1 MAITW
6 SEIRRWDPAN
16 LNTAVEDLTNSR
28 KKLMEEADE
37 AASAKGRVQSSGAA
51 VTAMLT
57 SLGSLNELL
66 DAIVNE
72 VSELIMATAE
82 AATGVWDVKTKVFK
96 CTSFLEQC
104 PDLSIG
110 EDGQVTGPFSDAMDK
125 DHLEKL
131 IKKAIERAVEVD
143 NDYAKR
149 LRAVANGR
157 YVCKETAASDSQ
169 GLPDLPQ
176 KGWSPTEAAAWWGAL
191 TGAERRKLIKNHPEA
206 IGNLDGLPG
215 SVRDEAN
222 RIILRTILPKKLEA
236 AKKHLKE
243 VQKEFDA
250 EQKIIDG
257 INSGPKGKNS
267 HTDAVLEARRRVEDL
282 TKLNELVSAGG
293 KSRHHYQL
301 LTLEVPERYD
311 KDVKAVVAVGDID
324 KATNVGTMVPGIGN
338 TVRKGMDGMLDTA
351 EKLRAKAGAPDKTA
365 VVAWLGYDTPPGPLV
380 WDYDANGSDTDYM
393 TTEVADKAAP
403 ALNRFQEGIHVSHQ
417 KQGVD
422 PYLSLH
428 GHSYG
433 STLSGTALL
442 NTKVGVV
449 DAAQLHGSPGGRA
462 TNAHQWNVP
471 YGHMYAAANGDDD
484 ILGKGQLNGFGPE
497 PSKVPGVQKI
507 SSDPDGGHSDYW
519 SNPEFMEDAA
529 QIMAGEDPSVDRS
542 DNAAEASAQCAAKDP
557 NGAQGASGPRLRP
570 AGTGWGS

>member
-96 CTSFLEQC
+96 CTSFLEQY
-104 PDLSIG
+104 PDLRIE
-110 EDGQVTGPFSDAMDK
+110 EDGQVRSTS
-125 DHLEKL
+125 LEPRLNEKTRLKEL
-131 IKKAIERAVEVD
+131 IDKAIERAVEVD
-143 NDYAKR
+143 NDYSKR

-176 KGWSPTEAAAWWGAL
+176 KDWSPTEAAAWWGAL

-215 SVRDEAN
+215 SARDEAN
-222 RIILRTILPKKLEA
+222 RILLPRKLEA
-236 AKKHLKE
+236 AKKHLKDVE
-243 VQKEFDA
+243 EKLDSE
-250 EQKIIDG
+250 
-257 INSGPKGKNS
+257 GKSRNS
-267 HTDAVLEARRRVEDL
+267 HAEVLLEARRRVKDL
-282 TKLNELVSAGG
+282 AKLNELVSAGG
-293 KSRHHYQL
+293 KSHQHYQL

-311 KDVKAVVAVGDID
+311 KDVKAAVAVGDID
-324 KATNVGTMVPGIGN
+324 KATNVGTMVPGIST
-338 TVRKGMDGMLDTA
+338 TVRSSMGGMLDTA
-351 EKLRAKAGAPDKTA
+351 EELRAKAGAPDKTA
-365 VVAWLGYDTPPGPLV
+365 VVAWLGYDAPPGPLW
-380 WDYDANGSDTDYM
+380 WDSDANGSDTDYM
-393 TTEVADKAAP
+393 TPEIADKAAP
-403 ALNRFQEGIHVSHQ
+403 VLNRFQEGIHVSHQ

-422 PYLSLH
+422 PYVSLH

-433 STLSGTALL
+433 SALSGTALL
-442 NTKVGVV
+442 DTKVGVV
-449 DAAQLHGSPGGRA
+449 DAAQFHGSPGARA

-471 YGHMYAAANGDDD
+471 YGHVYTAENGKDKVVG
-484 ILGKGQLNGFGPE
+484 IGELGGFGPE

-507 SSDPDGGHSDYW
+507 SSDPHGKHSDYW

>member
-6 SEIRRWDPAN
+6 SEIRQWDPAN

-72 VSELIMATAE
+72 VSELMMATAE
-82 AATGVWDVKTKVFK
+82 AATGVWDVKTKVFE
-96 CTSFLEQC
+96 CTSFVKQY

-110 EDGQVTGPFSDAMDK
+110 EDGQVRVTGSEPRFNERIRLK
-125 DHLEKL
+125 KL
-131 IKKAIERAVEVD
+131 IDKAIERAVEVD
-143 NDYAKR
+143 NDYSKR

-176 KGWSPTEAAAWWGAL
+176 KDWSPTEAAAWWGAL

-215 SVRDEAN
+215 SARDEAN
-222 RIILRTILPKKLEA
+222 RILLPRKLEA
-236 AKKHLKE
+236 AKKHLKDL
-243 VQKEFDA
+243 QD
-250 EQKIIDG
+250 DG
-257 INSGPKGKNS
+257 ALPSNIN
-267 HTDAVLEARRRVEDL
+267 EAQRRVNDL
-282 TKLNELVSAGG
+282 AKLNELVSAGG
-293 KSRHHYQL
+293 KSHRHYQL

-311 KDVKAVVAVGDID
+311 KDVKAAVAVGDID
-324 KATNVGTMVPGIGN
+324 KATNVGTMVPGIGT
-338 TVRKGMDGMLDTA
+338 TVRKGMGGMLDNA
-351 EKLRAKAGAPDKTA
+351 EELRAKAGAPDKTA
-365 VVAWLGYDTPPGPLV
+365 VVAWLGYDAPPGPLV
-380 WDYDANGSDTDYM
+380 WDLDANGSDTDYM
-393 TTEVADKAAP
+393 TPEIADKAAP
-403 ALNRFQEGIHVSHQ
+403 VLNRFQEGIHVSHQ

-422 PYLSLH
+422 PYVSLH

-433 STLSGTALL
+433 SALSGTALL

-449 DAAQLHGSPGGRA
+449 DAAQFHGSPGARA

-471 YGHMYAAANGDDD
+471 YGHVYTAENGDDNVVG
-484 ILGKGQLNGFGPE
+484 IGELGGFGPE
-497 PSKVPGVQKI
+497 PSKVPGVQRI
-507 SSDPDGGHSDYW
+507 SEDPDGGHSDYW

>member
-6 SEIRRWDPAN
+6 SEVRHWDPTN

-82 AATGVWDVKTKVFK
+82 AATGVWDVKTKVFE
-96 CTSFLEQC
+96 CTSFVKQY

-110 EDGQVTGPFSDAMDK
+110 EDGQVRVTGSEPRLSERIRLK
-125 DHLEKL
+125 EL
-131 IKKAIERAVEVD
+131 IDKAIERAVEVD
-143 NDYAKR
+143 NDYSKR

-176 KGWSPTEAAAWWGAL
+176 KDWSPTEAAAWWGAL
-191 TGAERRKLIKNHPEA
+191 TEAERRKLIKNHPEA

-215 SVRDEAN
+215 SARDEAN
-222 RIILRTILPKKLEA
+222 RILLPRKLEA
-236 AKKHLKE
+236 AKKHLKDVE
-243 VQKEFDA
+243 EKLDSE
-250 EQKIIDG
+250 
-257 INSGPKGKNS
+257 GKSRNS
-267 HTDAVLEARRRVEDL
+267 HAEVLLEARRRVKDL
-282 TKLNELVSAGG
+282 AKLNELVSAGG
-293 KSRHHYQL
+293 KSHQHYQL

-311 KDVKAVVAVGDID
+311 KDVKAAVAVGDID
-324 KATNVGTMVPGIGN
+324 KATNVATTVPGIGN
-338 TVRKGMDGMLDTA
+338 TVRKGMGGMLDTA
-351 EKLRAKAGAPDKTA
+351 EELRAKAGADKTA
-365 VVAWLGYDTPPGPLV
+365 VVAWIGYDAPPGAGLT
-380 WDYDANGSDTDYM
+380 DTDSNGSDTDYM

-403 ALNRFQEGIHVSHQ
+403 ALNRFQEGIHVSHE

-422 PYLSLH
+422 SHLTVH
-428 GHSYG
+428 AHSYG
-433 STLSGTALL
+433 SLVSGTALL
-442 NTKVGVV
+442 DTKVGVV
-449 DAAQLHGSPGGRA
+449 DAAQFHGSPGARA

-471 YGHMYAAANGDDD
+471 YGHVYTAENGDDGVVG
-484 ILGKGQLNGFGPE
+484 IGELGGFGPE

-507 SSDPDGGHSDYW
+507 SSDPDGEHSDYW

-529 QIMAGEDPSVDRS
+529 QITAGKDPAVDRI
-542 DNAAEASAQCAAKDP
+542 DNAATSK
-557 NGAQGASGPRLRP
+557 R
-570 AGTGWGS
+570 

>member
-72 VSELIMATAE
+72 VSELMMATAE
-82 AATGVWDVKTKVFK
+82 AATGVWDVKTKVFE
-96 CTSFLEQC
+96 CTSFVKQY

-110 EDGQVTGPFSDAMDK
+110 EDGQVRVTGSEPRND
-125 DHLEKL
+125 EKIRLKEL

-149 LRAVANGR
+149 LRDVANGR

-191 TGAERRKLIKNHPEA
+191 TEAERRKLIKNHPEA

-215 SVRDEAN
+215 SARDEAN
-222 RIILRTILPKKLEA
+222 RILLPRKLEA

-243 VQKEFDA
+243 IEEKYESESRKYDREGEWGFKPRNKYGD
-250 EQKIIDG
+250 D
-257 INSGPKGKNS
+257 
-267 HTDAVLEARRRVEDL
+267 VLEARRRVNDL
-282 TKLNELVSAGG
+282 TKLNELVNVEG
-293 KSRHHYQL
+293 KPRRHYQL

-311 KDVKAVVAVGDID
+311 KDVKAAVAVGDID
-324 KATNVGTMVPGIGN
+324 KATNVATTVPGIGN
-338 TVRKGMDGMLDTA
+338 TVRKGMDGMLNTA
-351 EKLRAKAGAPDKTA
+351 EELRTKAGADKTA
-365 VVAWLGYDTPPGPLV
+365 VVAWIGYDAPPGFL
-380 WDYDANGSDTDYM
+380 DNDANGSEAEYM
-393 TTEVADKAAP
+393 STGVANKAAP
-403 ALNRFQEGIHVSHQ
+403 ALNRFEEGIHVSHQ

-422 PYLSLH
+422 PHLTVH
-428 GHSYG
+428 AHSYG
-433 STLSGTALL
+433 STVSGTALL
-442 NTKVGVV
+442 DTKVGVV

-471 YGHMYAAANGDDD
+471 YGHMYTAENGDDS
-484 ILGKGQLNGFGPE
+484 IVGMGELGGFGPE
-497 PSKVPGVQKI
+497 PSKVPGVQRI
-507 SSDPDGGHSDYW
+507 SEDPDGGHSDYW

-529 QIMAGEDPSVDRS
+529 QITAGEDPSVDRR
-542 DNAAEASAQCAAKDP
+542 DNAAEASAQCAAKIP

>member
-6 SEIRRWDPAN
+6 SEIRYWDPID

-82 AATGVWDVKTKVFK
+82 AATGVWDVKTKVFE
-96 CTSFLEQC
+96 CTSFVKQY

-110 EDGQVTGPFSDAMDK
+110 EDGQVRVTGSEPRLSERIRLK
-125 DHLEKL
+125 EL

-143 NDYAKR
+143 NDYSKR

-191 TGAERRKLIKNHPEA
+191 TEAERRKLIKNHPEA

-222 RIILRTILPKKLEA
+222 RILLPRKLEA
-236 AKKHLKE
+236 AKKHLKDVE
-243 VQKEFDA
+243 EEFDS

-257 INSGPKGKNS
+257 INSGPKGRNS
-267 HTDAVLEARRRVEDL
+267 HTEALLEARRRVKDL

-301 LTLEVPERYD
+301 LTLEVPERCD
-311 KDVKAVVAVGDID
+311 KDVKAAVAVGDID
-324 KATNVGTMVPGIGN
+324 KATNVATMVPGIGN
-338 TVRKGMDGMLDTA
+338 TVRKGMGGMLDTA
-351 EKLRAKAGAPDKTA
+351 EELRAKAGADKTA
-365 VVAWLGYDTPPGPLV
+365 VVAWIGYDAPPGAG
-380 WDYDANGSDTDYM
+380 WTDTDSNGSDTDYT

-403 ALNRFQEGIHVSHQ
+403 ALNRFQEGIYVSHD

-422 PYLSLH
+422 PHLTVH
-428 GHSYG
+428 AHSYG
-433 STLSGTALL
+433 STVSGTALL

-449 DAAQLHGSPGGRA
+449 DAAQFHGSPGARA

-471 YGHMYAAANGDDD
+471 YGHMYTAENGKDKVVGMGE
-484 ILGKGQLNGFGPE
+484 LGGFGPE

-507 SSDPDGGHSDYW
+507 SSDPHGKHSDYW

-529 QIMAGEDPSVDRS
+529 QITAGKDPSFDS
-542 DNAAEASAQCAAKDP
+542 IDNMA
-557 NGAQGASGPRLRP
+557 RR
-570 AGTGWGS
+570 

>member
-16 LNTAVEDLTNSR
+16 LNTAVQDLTNSR

-96 CTSFLEQC
+96 CTSFLEQY
-104 PDLSIG
+104 PDLFIE
-110 EDGQVTGPFSDAMDK
+110 EDGQVRTTS
-125 DHLEKL
+125 LEPRLNEKTRLKEL
-131 IKKAIERAVEVD
+131 IDKAIERAIEVD
-143 NDYAKR
+143 NDYSKR

-176 KGWSPTEAAAWWGAL
+176 KDWSPTEAAAWWGAL
-191 TGAERRKLIKNHPEA
+191 TEAERRKLIKNHPEA

-222 RIILRTILPKKLEA
+222 RILLPRKLEA

-243 VQKEFDA
+243 VQEEFDA
-250 EQKIIDG
+250 EHGRIDG
-257 INSGPKGKNS
+257 MNSGPHGGSSYKDY
-267 HTDAVLEARRRVEDL
+267 TERALLEAKRRVNDL

-293 KSRHHYQL
+293 KSHHHYQL
-301 LTLEVPERYD
+301 LTLEVPERHD
-311 KDVKAVVAVGDID
+311 KDVKAAVAVGDID
-324 KATNVGTMVPGIGN
+324 KATNVGTMVPGIST
-338 TVRKGMDGMLDTA
+338 TVRSSMGGMLDTA
-351 EKLRAKAGAPDKTA
+351 EELRAKAGAPDKTA
-365 VVAWLGYDTPPGPLV
+365 VVAWLGYDAPPGPLW
-380 WDYDANGSDTDYM
+380 WDYDANGSESDYM
-393 TTEVADKAAP
+393 TPKIADKAAP
-403 ALNRFQEGIHVSHQ
+403 VLNRFQEGMHVSHQ

-433 STLSGTALL
+433 SALSGTALL
-442 NTKVGVV
+442 DTKVGVV
-449 DAAQLHGSPGGRA
+449 DAAQFHGSPGARA

-471 YGHMYAAANGDDD
+471 YGHVYTAENGDDS
-484 ILGKGQLNGFGPE
+484 IVGMGEVGGFGPE

-529 QIMAGEDPSVDRS
+529 QIMAGEDPAVDRS
-542 DNAAEASAQCAAKDP
+542 DNAAEASK
-557 NGAQGASGPRLRP
+557 R
-570 AGTGWGS
+570 

>member
-96 CTSFLEQC
+96 CTSFLEQY
-104 PDLSIG
+104 PDLRIE
-110 EDGQVTGPFSDAMDK
+110 EDGQVRSTS
-125 DHLEKL
+125 LEPRLNEKTRLKEL
-131 IKKAIERAVEVD
+131 IDKAIERAVEVD
-143 NDYAKR
+143 NDYSKR

-176 KGWSPTEAAAWWGAL
+176 KDWSPTEAAAWWGAL
-191 TGAERRKLIKNHPEA
+191 TEAERRKLIKNHPEA

-215 SVRDEAN
+215 SARDEAN
-222 RIILRTILPKKLEA
+222 RILLPRKLEA
-236 AKKHLKE
+236 AKKHLKDVE
-243 VQKEFDA
+243 EKLDSE
-250 EQKIIDG
+250 
-257 INSGPKGKNS
+257 GKSRNS
-267 HTDAVLEARRRVEDL
+267 HAEVLLEARRRVKDL
-282 TKLNELVSAGG
+282 AKLNELVSAGG
-293 KSRHHYQL
+293 KSHQHYQL

-311 KDVKAVVAVGDID
+311 KDVKAAVAVGDID
-324 KATNVGTMVPGIGN
+324 KATNVGTMVPGIST
-338 TVRKGMDGMLDTA
+338 TVRSSMGGMLDTA
-351 EKLRAKAGAPDKTA
+351 EELRAKAGADKTA
-365 VVAWLGYDTPPGPLV
+365 VVAWIGYDAPPGAGLT
-380 WDYDANGSDTDYM
+380 DTDSNGSDTDYM
-393 TTEVADKAAP
+393 TPEIADKAAP
-403 ALNRFQEGIHVSHQ
+403 VLNRFQEGIHVSHQ

-422 PYLSLH
+422 PYVSLH

-433 STLSGTALL
+433 SALSGTALL
-442 NTKVGVV
+442 DTKVGVV
-449 DAAQLHGSPGGRA
+449 DAAQFHGSPGARA

-471 YGHMYAAANGDDD
+471 YGHVYTAENGKDKVVG
-484 ILGKGQLNGFGPE
+484 IGELGGFGPE

-507 SSDPDGGHSDYW
+507 SSDPHGKHSDYW